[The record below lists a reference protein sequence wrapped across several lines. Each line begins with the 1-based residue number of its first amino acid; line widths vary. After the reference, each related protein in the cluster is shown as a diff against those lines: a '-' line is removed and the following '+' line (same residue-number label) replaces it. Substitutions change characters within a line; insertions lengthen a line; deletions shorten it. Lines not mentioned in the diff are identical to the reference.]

1 MPHKAAGRQP
11 HLLYVAWGFPPCRG
25 GGVYRALATANTFA
39 EAGWEVTVLTA
50 PRETFLNYTG
60 ADIALEAQI
69 DPRIKIERVPFSWPS
84 LETDIRKYSWLRV
97 HFPRVWRRLRKQA
110 DVLRFPEP
118 AYGPWRP
125 TLAAAARRIHQQRPI
140 DLVVATANPA
150 VAFVPA
156 AVLHGVGVPYV
167 LDYRDAW
174 SLDVFSGDRVHAPNS
189 RVGRWESRLIKDARE
204 IWFVNEPIR
213 AWHQQAYSGAANRMF
228 VVSNGW
234 DTAPEFGFRAASPEP
249 VFGYLGTVSPKVPL
263 AELVE
268 GWRLARK
275 GNPAISNAK
284 LDIRGYLGFYG
295 TPRPELQ
302 AIVDGALD
310 DGLKFGGSVPKT
322 EVGNLYATWDV
333 LLLVLGS
340 GRYVTSGKVFE
351 YLATGLPI
359 VSVHDPGNAA
369 TDVLR
374 GYPSWFP
381 AASLAPADIAAAL
394 SAAMQAAQAHDE
406 ARFAAG
412 RQFAEQYR
420 RDRQLLPRIAE
431 LRAGIAT

>member
-1 MPHKAAGRQP
+1 M
-11 HLLYVAWGFPPCRG
+11 
-25 GGVYRALATANTFA
+25 
-39 EAGWEVTVLTA
+39 
-50 PRETFLNYTG
+50 
-60 ADIALEAQI
+60 
-69 DPRIKIERVPFSWPS
+69 
-84 LETDIRKYSWLRV
+84 
-97 HFPRVWRRLRKQA
+97 
-110 DVLRFPEP
+110 
-118 AYGPWRP
+118 
-125 TLAAAARRIHQQRPI
+125 
-140 DLVVATANPA
+140 
-150 VAFVPA
+150 
-156 AVLHGVGVPYV
+156 
-167 LDYRDAW
+167 
-174 SLDVFSGDRVHAPNS
+174 
-189 RVGRWESRLIKDARE
+189 
-204 IWFVNEPIR
+204 
-213 AWHQQAYSGAANRMF
+213 
-228 VVSNGW
+228 
-234 DTAPEFGFRAASPEP
+234 
-249 VFGYLGTVSPKVPL
+249 
-263 AELVE
+263 
-268 GWRLARK
+268 
-275 GNPAISNAK
+275 
-284 LDIRGYLGFYG
+284 
-295 TPRPELQ
+295 
-302 AIVDGALD
+302 
-310 DGLKFGGSVPKT
+310 PKT